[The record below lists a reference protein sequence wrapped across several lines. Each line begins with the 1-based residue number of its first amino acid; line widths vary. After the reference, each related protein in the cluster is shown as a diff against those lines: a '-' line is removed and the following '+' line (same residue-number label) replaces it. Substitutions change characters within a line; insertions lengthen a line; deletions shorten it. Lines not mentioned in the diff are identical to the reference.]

1 MKLAKNFKLLIFDI
15 DDTLIQSEAIN
26 VEIIKEY
33 FFKRFRISLTTEDI
47 EFIYGHSWR
56 AIYEMYIKKYSLSV
70 SPEEV
75 QKDIVCYKKE
85 YLKINLPKVASGAF
99 EVLQLP
105 VKKCAVTGNG
115 KEEALIMLESANLN
129 KFIDAIFTVDEYK
142 ESKPSPA
149 GYIMALDFFQVKP
162 EEAIAFEDSE
172 SGLLAAKGAGIVT
185 CFIKEFAL
193 KDYSYIADFSFKN
206 FFEVRK
212 FLVGE

>member
-105 VKKCAVTGNG
+105 VKNVPLQGMG
-115 KEEALIMLESANLN
+115 KKRHSL
-129 KFIDAIFTVDEYK
+129 
-142 ESKPSPA
+142 
-149 GYIMALDFFQVKP
+149 
-162 EEAIAFEDSE
+162 
-172 SGLLAAKGAGIVT
+172 
-185 CFIKEFAL
+185 CL
-193 KDYSYIADFSFKN
+193 K
-206 FFEVRK
+206 V
-212 FLVGE
+212 LT